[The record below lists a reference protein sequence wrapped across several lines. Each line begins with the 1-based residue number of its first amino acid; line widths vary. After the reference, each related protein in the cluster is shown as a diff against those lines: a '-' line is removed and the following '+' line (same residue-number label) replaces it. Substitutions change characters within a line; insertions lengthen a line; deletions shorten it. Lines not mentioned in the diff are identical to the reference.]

1 MIYSEKVRFARGRL
15 GMSRMEFAVFL
26 GSSEGHIRNIEV
38 AKEGKEI
45 RFSRD
50 RETKITKEASLPPGF
65 FVDSDVNINADKIIR
80 SNNELFY
87 RLFPNAKNKINYNEA
102 MEMLNLMIKI
112 KSRA

>member
-1 MIYSEKVRFARGRL
+1 MD
-15 GMSRMEFAVFL
+15 FAVFL

-50 RETKITKEASLPPGF
+50 REVKIIKEASLPLGF
-65 FVDSDVNINADKIIR
+65 FVSDDVDINIDSIIR

-87 RLFPNAKNKINYNEA
+87 RLFPNAKDKIDYSEA

-112 KSRA
+112 KSRE